1 MHKGYLK
8 RNEKHAASKFKDGVK
23 LLSYYTARKNDSF
36 VGILDDDKI
45 MVDIDKTEMILEI
58 VEEKLIQCSVLET
71 TNGMSFYFK
80 DYEVKANKIKWFS
93 NIGLLCDYK
102 FGIKNKDDSLNTV
115 GETRRWLRKVNE
127 HELLPSW
134 LYPYNK
140 KNPNLI
146 KMIEGDGR
154 NDKLF
159 TYILKL

>member
-1 MHKGYLK
+1 MKG
-8 RNEKHAASKFKDGVK
+8 NEKHAASKFKDGVK

-45 MVDIDKTEMILEI
+45 MVEINDIDKAEILLEI
-58 VEEKLIQCSVLET
+58 VEEKHIQCSLLET

-80 DYEVKANKIKWFS
+80 GYEVTTNKIKWFS

-102 FGIKNKDDSLNTV
+102 LGIKNTADSLNTD
-115 GETRRWLRKVNE
+115 GETRRWLRQANE

-140 KNPNLI
+140 INPNLI